1 MADTRNHSAD
11 QVRIL
16 LDKQEITEVLYRRT
30 RASDRKDMELA
41 LSCYHDG
48 ATEVHPGSE
57 VGSAHD
63 FITKR
68 SAMVT
73 AKGAAIYMMY
83 HGLLNILIEVD
94 GDTAFAETYNLAMHR
109 ETTPDGDKEFQ
120 IGGRLLDKFAYR
132 DGRWAIVHR
141 EIVMDW
147 SHVGPIGPQYWD
159 AIDAEGIVLG
169 KRGAEDALYKY
180 TKRGVNA

>member
-1 MADTRNHSAD
+1 MMGEDMDGLHKEL
-11 QVRIL
+11 RIL
-16 LDKQEITEVLYRRT
+16 LDKQAIAEVLYRRT
-30 RASDRKDMELA
+30 RASDRKDMALA
-41 LSCYHDG
+41 LSCYHEG

-73 AKGAAIYMMY
+73 EKGQAIHMMY
-83 HGLLNILIEVD
+83 HGLLNMLIDVD
-94 GDTAFAETYNLAMHR
+94 GDRAFAETYNLAMHR
-109 ETTPDGDKEFQ
+109 EHTDEGDMEFQ
-120 IGGRLLDKFAYR
+120 IGGRLLDTFERR

-147 SHVGPIGPQYWD
+147 SHVGLAGPQYWD
-159 AIDAEGIVLG
+159 KIDASGIVLG
-169 KRGAEDALYKY
+169 KRGPEDALYKY
-180 TKRGVNA
+180 VERSA